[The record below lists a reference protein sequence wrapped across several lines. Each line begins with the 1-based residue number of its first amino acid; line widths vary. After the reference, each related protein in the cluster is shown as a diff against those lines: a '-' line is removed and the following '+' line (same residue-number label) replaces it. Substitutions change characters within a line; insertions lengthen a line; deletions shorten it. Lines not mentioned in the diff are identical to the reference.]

1 MDTLPELLAWRDGK
15 KVNEDGGTFK
25 KEEDDEE
32 DLFKD
37 VDPKTLAAVL
47 LESLNHSQLAIR
59 RDGEEQKD
67 NVKVEAVQGDK
78 GHVNQEVP
86 MMERADR
93 DRQLEL
99 ELLLAAQGKERDR
112 EKEDELKKA
121 QEEEEKVT
129 EKVTSR
135 TISQDIHVQVEQLP
149 KGLEEGED
157 NQQSVSLQE
166 GPGSN
171 EEEEQLNPEELKSLE
186 TMMQVFPRL
195 NTVAKREESSEQYER
210 DSRDYSSYNDIIPLN
225 KGNNLAMTKKKLK
238 WQEETQKALNFPMFE
253 TNLMD
258 ELESDNY
265 ADSKTEQA
273 QSSVKQE
280 LLADD
285 EPEDGNDEDEDAL
298 SPEEE
303 EVRAEAEQEEIRRQA
318 AEAQRAKLEEE
329 KLADIASD
337 MLLRYMGKQGNGNKK
352 HSSNAVEDKRSDEEQ
367 TEENDI
373 DPQTIDKLIEISS
386 KLHLPA
392 DDVVDIISD
401 VEKKKK
407 KDMPSGMMFHQQ
419 QDLNPSFS
427 SKHVFSATPILT
439 EQNRSPISNL
449 PSPAFGQLKTWFRD
463 KPLSKSPDL
472 WGNLPK
478 PLPANRNQPKPSNPL
493 KQELWIKSLK
503 PSYPFYPYT
512 YYQRNR
518 YPVYPY
524 YFPSPLRFKPR
535 FYIPKS
541 SQSGNNFDENSRDES
556 YYFPKNHFYSWVRT
570 PPRNPTISFQRK
582 PYFSHYP
589 LRLYPWTIQS
599 ILRPRSPPRVP
610 AMPPQQKKYYYSAL
624 AHPAMANEDYYVS
637 VNQPNSRKIPVITQI
652 LGWKI
657 NRLQKQGNG
666 KWWTKKSIFEV
677 LLYWCLVLF
686 CNCNKF
692 LSPVLKFL
700 DLDFS
705 KEQFPN
711 GLDNKDEEEFTTSGL
726 LKRMGIGLIEPKANF
741 YHAKTFYLN
750 DKQGDPCWDILQFY

>member
-1 MDTLPELLAWRDGK
+1 MVGPHVASSAPFLLILLIGSSFHHLASSNLNSIPRNVNDPHTDTLPELLAWTDGQ
-15 KVNEDGGTFK
+15 KVNEDRGIFK
-25 KEEDDEE
+25 KEDEEE

-47 LESLNHSQLAIR
+47 LESLNHSHLAIR
-59 RDGEEQKD
+59 RDGEEQKE
-67 NVKVEAVQGDK
+67 NVKVEAVEGDK

-99 ELLLAAQGKERDR
+99 ELLLAAQGKEQDR
-112 EKEDELKKA
+112 KKEEELKKA

-135 TISQDIHVQVEQLP
+135 TTSQDIHVQMEQLP

-157 NQQSVSLQE
+157 NQQGVLPRE
-166 GPGSN
+166 GPNSN
-171 EEEEQLNPEELKSLE
+171 EEEEQLSPEELRSLE
-186 TMMQVFPRL
+186 TVMQVFPRL
-195 NTVAKREESSEQYER
+195 NTVAKREESSEQNER

-258 ELESDNY
+258 NFQSNNY
-265 ADSKTEQA
+265 DSSKTEQA

-285 EPEDGNDEDEDAL
+285 EPGDNANEEDQDAL

-303 EVRAEAEQEEIRRQA
+303 EAQAKAEQEEMRRQA

-337 MLLRYMGKQGNGNKK
+337 MLLRYMGKQSNGNKK
-352 HSSNAVEDKRSDEEQ
+352 HSSNAMEDKRSDEKQ

-373 DPQTIDKLIEISS
+373 DLQTIDKLIEISS

-419 QDLNPSFS
+419 PNLLNPSFS
-427 SKHVFSATPILT
+427 TKHVFSATPIST
-439 EQNRSPISNL
+439 EQNRSPVPKL
-449 PSPAFGQLKTWFRD
+449 HSPAFGQLKTWFRD
-463 KPLSKSPDL
+463 KPLSTSPEL
-472 WGNLPK
+472 RGNLPK
-478 PLPANRNQPKPSNPL
+478 PLLANRNQPKPSNPL
-493 KQELWIKSLK
+493 KHEFWIKSLK

-512 YYQRNR
+512 YYQRNP

-524 YFPSPLRFKPR
+524 YLPPPPRPKPR
-535 FYIPKS
+535 FYISKS
-541 SQSGNNFDENSRDES
+541 SQSGNNFDENSWDES
-556 YYFPKNHFYSWVRT
+556 YYFPKKHFYSWVRP
-570 PPRNPTISFQRK
+570 PPRIPTTFQRK
-582 PYFSHYP
+582 PYISHYP
-589 LRLYPWTIQS
+589 LPLYPWTFQS
-599 ILRPRSPPRVP
+599 ILRPRSPPRLPV
-610 AMPPQQKKYYYSAL
+610 MPPQQKKYYYSAS
-624 AHPAMANEDYYVS
+624 ARPAMSNEDYYVS
-637 VNQPNSRKIPVITQI
+637 VNQPQ
-652 LGWKI
+652 
-657 NRLQKQGNG
+657 
-666 KWWTKKSIFEV
+666 
-677 LLYWCLVLF
+677 
-686 CNCNKF
+686 
-692 LSPVLKFL
+692 
-700 DLDFS
+700 
-705 KEQFPN
+705 
-711 GLDNKDEEEFTTSGL
+711 
-726 LKRMGIGLIEPKANF
+726 
-741 YHAKTFYLN
+741 
-750 DKQGDPCWDILQFY
+750 